1 MPASRSARSRTSHDA
16 PVAQPR
22 ARAARRRAGS
32 RRSGDGAAHG
42 GATAPNGPSFADVLG
57 EKSGAVQLSSHA
69 KARIERRGI
78 SLDSATLSRLQN
90 GVDRAAAKG
99 SRESVVLVDDVAF
112 VVSVKA
118 RTVITAVDRASMRD
132 HVFTNIDSAV
142 LS

>member
-1 MPASRSARSRTSHDA
+1 MTPLSHNPALVPPVGAPA
-16 PVAQPR
+16 PV
-22 ARAARRRAGS
+22 
-32 RRSGDGAAHG
+32 
-42 GATAPNGPSFADVLG
+42 ADVLG

-78 SLDSATLSRLQN
+78 SLDPATLSRLQN

>member
-1 MPASRSARSRTSHDA
+1 MVGVDGGKVVV
-16 PVAQPR
+16 VAGVV
-22 ARAARRRAGS
+22 A
-32 RRSGDGAAHG
+32 
-42 GATAPNGPSFADVLG
+42 
-57 EKSGAVQLSSHA
+57 GAVQLSGHA

-78 SLDSATLSRLQN
+78 DLDPQTLARLQH

-142 LS
+142 IS

>member
-1 MPASRSARSRTSHDA
+1 MTPLQHNPALVPPVGAPG
-16 PVAQPR
+16 PVAPTRQGQP
-22 ARAARRRAGS
+22 AGKP
-32 RRSGDGAAHG
+32 D
-42 GATAPNGPSFADVLG
+42 GPSFADVLG
-57 EKSGAVQLSSHA
+57 KKADAVQLSGHA

-78 SLDSATLSRLQN
+78 ELAPDTLARLQH

-99 SRESVVLVDDVAF
+99 SRESVVFVDDVAF

-142 LS
+142 IS

>member
-1 MPASRSARSRTSHDA
+1 MTPLQHNPALVPPVGAPA
-16 PVAQPR
+16 PVAP
-22 ARAARRRAGS
+22 AAAPGN
-32 RRSGDGAAHG
+32 GKAA
-42 GATAPNGPSFADVLG
+42 APNGPSFAEVLG
-57 EKSGAVQLSSHA
+57 EKAGAVQLSGHA
-69 KARIERRGI
+69 KARVERRGI
-78 SLDSATLSRLQN
+78 DLDPQTLARLQH

-142 LS
+142 IS

>member
-1 MPASRSARSRTSHDA
+1 MTPLSHNPALVPPVGAPA
-16 PVAQPR
+16 PVAP
-22 ARAARRRAGS
+22 
-32 RRSGDGAAHG
+32 
-42 GATAPNGPSFADVLG
+42 ATAPRTGPTTASNGPSFADVLG
-57 EKSGAVQLSSHA
+57 EKAGAVQLSGHA

-78 SLDSATLSRLQN
+78 SLDPATLARLQN

-142 LS
+142 FS

>member
-1 MPASRSARSRTSHDA
+1 MNPLEHNPALVPPVGAPAAPTRPTA
-16 PVAQPR
+16 PVTKP
-22 ARAARRRAGS
+22 
-32 RRSGDGAAHG
+32 G
-42 GATAPNGPSFADVLG
+42 GGPSFAEVLG
-57 EKSGAVQLSSHA
+57 EKANAVQLSGHA

-78 SLDSATLSRLQN
+78 ELGSDTLARLQH

-99 SRESVVLVDDVAF
+99 SRESVVFVDDVAF

-142 LS
+142 IS

>member
-1 MPASRSARSRTSHDA
+1 MTPLSHNPALVPPVGAPA
-16 PVAQPR
+16 PVAP
-22 ARAARRRAGS
+22 
-32 RRSGDGAAHG
+32 
-42 GATAPNGPSFADVLG
+42 AT
-57 EKSGAVQLSSHA
+57 

-78 SLDSATLSRLQN
+78 QLDPATLSRLQN

-99 SRESVVLVDDVAF
+99 SKESVVLVDDVAF

>member
-1 MPASRSARSRTSHDA
+1 MTPLQHNPALVPPVGAPG
-16 PVAQPR
+16 PVAPARQGQP
-22 ARAARRRAGS
+22 AGK
-32 RRSGDGAAHG
+32 
-42 GATAPNGPSFADVLG
+42 PNGPSFADVLG
-57 EKSGAVQLSSHA
+57 EKAGAVQLSGHA

-78 SLDSATLSRLQN
+78 ELAPDTLTRLQH

-99 SRESVVLVDDVAF
+99 SRESVVFVDDVAF

-142 LS
+142 IS

>member
-1 MPASRSARSRTSHDA
+1 MTPLQHNPALVPPVGAPG
-16 PVAQPR
+16 PVAPTRQGQPT
-22 ARAARRRAGS
+22 GK
-32 RRSGDGAAHG
+32 
-42 GATAPNGPSFADVLG
+42 PNGPSFADVLG
-57 EKSGAVQLSSHA
+57 DKAGAVQLSGHA

-78 SLDSATLSRLQN
+78 ELAPDTLARLQH

-99 SRESVVLVDDVAF
+99 SRESVVFVDDVAF

>member
-1 MPASRSARSRTSHDA
+1 MQPA
-16 PVAQPR
+16 
-22 ARAARRRAGS
+22 GK
-32 RRSGDGAAHG
+32 
-42 GATAPNGPSFADVLG
+42 PNGPSFADVLG
-57 EKSGAVQLSSHA
+57 EKAGAVQLSGHA

-78 SLDSATLSRLQN
+78 ELAPDTLARLQH

-99 SRESVVLVDDVAF
+99 SRESVVFVDDVAF

-132 HVFTNIDSAV
+132 HVLTNIDSAV

>member
-1 MPASRSARSRTSHDA
+1 MTPLPHNPALVPPIVPPAA
-16 PVAQPR
+16 PVAPAPTR
-22 ARAARRRAGS
+22 APDAA
-32 RRSGDGAAHG
+32 
-42 GATAPNGPSFADVLG
+42 PPKGPSFADVLG
-57 EKSGAVQLSSHA
+57 QETAGVHLSGHA
-69 KARIERRGI
+69 RARIERRGI
-78 SLDSATLSRLQN
+78 ELDQQTLARLQH

-142 LS
+142 IS

>member
-1 MPASRSARSRTSHDA
+1 MTPLEHNPALVQPVGA
-16 PVAQPR
+16 PAAPTR
-22 ARAARRRAGS
+22 PTPAAR
-32 RRSGDGAAHG
+32 
-42 GATAPNGPSFADVLG
+42 PNGPSFADVLG
-57 EKSGAVQLSSHA
+57 EKAGAVQLSGHA

-78 SLDSATLSRLQN
+78 ELGPETLARLQH

-99 SRESVVLVDDVAF
+99 SRESVVFVDDVAF

-142 LS
+142 IS

>member
-1 MPASRSARSRTSHDA
+1 MTPLSHNPALVPPVGAPA
-16 PVAQPR
+16 PVAPATAPR
-22 ARAARRRAGS
+22 T
-32 RRSGDGAAHG
+32 G

-78 SLDSATLSRLQN
+78 QLDPATLDRLQN

>member
-1 MPASRSARSRTSHDA
+1 MTPLPHNPALVPPVGAPA
-16 PVAQPR
+16 PVAPTR
-22 ARAARRRAGS
+22 PGSGAPGAPAAPS
-32 RRSGDGAAHG
+32 
-42 GATAPNGPSFADVLG
+42 GPSFADVLG
-57 EKSGAVQLSSHA
+57 EKSGAVQLSGHA

-78 SLDSATLSRLQN
+78 DLDSKTLERLQH

-142 LS
+142 IS

>member
-1 MPASRSARSRTSHDA
+1 MTPVPHNPALVPPIGAPAPSAA
-16 PVAQPR
+16 PQQP
-22 ARAARRRAGS
+22 APAAKR
-32 RRSGDGAAHG
+32 D
-42 GATAPNGPSFADVLG
+42 GPSFAEVLG
-57 EKSGAVQLSSHA
+57 HKAGAVQLSGHA

-78 SLDSATLSRLQN
+78 DLDPQTLARLEH

-132 HVFTNIDSAV
+132 HIFTNIDSAV
-142 LS
+142 IS

>member
-1 MPASRSARSRTSHDA
+1 MTPVPHNPALVPPVGAPAPTAPTRPAS
-16 PVAQPR
+16 
-22 ARAARRRAGS
+22 G
-32 RRSGDGAAHG
+32 
-42 GATAPNGPSFADVLG
+42 APNGTAAPSGPSFADVLG
-57 EKSGAVQLSSHA
+57 EKSGAVQLSGHA

-78 SLDSATLSRLQN
+78 DLDPQTLARLQH